1 MVGGRRWD
9 SGIVGR
15 LREQWSEGEGG
26 TVGLWVDL
34 GNSGQREKVG

>member
-15 LREQWSEGEGG
+15 LGDMQWSEGEGG
-26 TVGLWVDL
+26 TVGLWVD
-34 GNSGQREKVG
+34 